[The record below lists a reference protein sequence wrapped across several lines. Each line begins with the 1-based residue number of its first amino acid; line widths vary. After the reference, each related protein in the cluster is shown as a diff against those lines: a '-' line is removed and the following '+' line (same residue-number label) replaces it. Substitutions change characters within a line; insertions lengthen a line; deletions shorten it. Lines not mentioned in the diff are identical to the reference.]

1 MGNTSSDLS
10 KKYKKVSPVREVMSL
25 LVRNKAAMAGLI
37 FLILLVGV
45 SLSADLLFDYESQVV
60 EQNISERLQ
69 WPSVEHLFG
78 TDEYGRDLLA
88 RVVHGSRLSLSV
100 SFVSV
105 LASLIIGGILGA
117 VSGYYGGLLDEIIMR
132 ITDIFLAIPM
142 TLLAMVIVAALGAST
157 TNLIISL
164 SLSAVPTFARI
175 VRSSVLTVREV
186 EYIEAAGAIGAKD
199 GTIIFSH
206 ILPNCIG
213 PIIVQTTLRVA
224 AMISN
229 TAAFWV
235 LFPDITADSWMR

>member
-105 LASLIIGGILGA
+105 QASLIIGGIL
-117 VSGYYGGLLDEIIMR
+117 
-132 ITDIFLAIPM
+132 
-142 TLLAMVIVAALGAST
+142 
-157 TNLIISL
+157 
-164 SLSAVPTFARI
+164 
-175 VRSSVLTVREV
+175 
-186 EYIEAAGAIGAKD
+186 
-199 GTIIFSH
+199 
-206 ILPNCIG
+206 
-213 PIIVQTTLRVA
+213 
-224 AMISN
+224 
-229 TAAFWV
+229 V

>member
-69 WPSVEHLFG
+69 WPSAEHLFG

-117 VSGYYGGLLDEIIMR
+117 VS
-132 ITDIFLAIPM
+132 
-142 TLLAMVIVAALGAST
+142 
-157 TNLIISL
+157 
-164 SLSAVPTFARI
+164 
-175 VRSSVLTVREV
+175 
-186 EYIEAAGAIGAKD
+186 
-199 GTIIFSH
+199 
-206 ILPNCIG
+206 
-213 PIIVQTTLRVA
+213 
-224 AMISN
+224 
-229 TAAFWV
+229 
-235 LFPDITADSWMR
+235 

>member
-69 WPSVEHLFG
+69 WPSAEHLFG

-117 VSGYYGGLLDEIIMR
+117 VSGYYGGLLDESAGVGSTFVGWKKLYPGLQLSDLYSR
-132 ITDIFLAIPM
+132 SCHHAHDP
-142 TLLAMVIVAALGAST
+142 GAE
-157 TNLIISL
+157 
-164 SLSAVPTFARI
+164 
-175 VRSSVLTVREV
+175 SSGRR
-186 EYIEAAGAIGAKD
+186 AAGCSGPETEIGGHYGGKD
-199 GTIIFSH
+199 
-206 ILPNCIG
+206 
-213 PIIVQTTLRVA
+213 
-224 AMISN
+224 
-229 TAAFWV
+229 
-235 LFPDITADSWMR
+235 D

>member
-69 WPSVEHLFG
+69 WPSAEHLFG

-157 TNLIISL
+157 D
-164 SLSAVPTFARI
+164 RK
-175 VRSSVLTVREV
+175 SVV
-186 EYIEAAGAIGAKD
+186 
-199 GTIIFSH
+199 
-206 ILPNCIG
+206 
-213 PIIVQTTLRVA
+213 
-224 AMISN
+224 
-229 TAAFWV
+229 
-235 LFPDITADSWMR
+235 